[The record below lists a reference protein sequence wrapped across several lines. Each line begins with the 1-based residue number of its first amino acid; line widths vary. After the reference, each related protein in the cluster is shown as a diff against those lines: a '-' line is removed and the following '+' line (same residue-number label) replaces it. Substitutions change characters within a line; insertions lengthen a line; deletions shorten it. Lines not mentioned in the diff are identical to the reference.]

1 MQWQWLNFSIF
12 IIIIYPATIYNNSHP
27 VSIYYEAFSV
37 HQYNEQYVR
46 NLLLKPLGVNS
57 SKKEL
62 KLAHRIKTEKTTRL
76 HFCETQEYQQSDYT

>member
-1 MQWQWLNFSIF
+1 M
-12 IIIIYPATIYNNSHP
+12 
-27 VSIYYEAFSV
+27 
-37 HQYNEQYVR
+37 R

-76 HFCETQEYQQSDYT
+76 RSYEAQENQQSDYT